1 MLNRIKYSFQIKAA
15 TVLGA
20 AMAVSAPSSA
30 SIIQLNLNQSTSN
43 GIPLLV
49 DVNGDSVNDLQFSYL
64 YSSYYSG
71 ANGDLFAYGLN
82 GAKVTSGGPLASGD
96 IIDAT
101 GSFASGNQLANYD
114 YYWWSGSCG
123 RWSCSSGG
131 SSSSYTG
138 SWNQGSSTI
147 NGYLGFSLTD
157 GVDNFFGWAN
167 LTMYSSGYADIK
179 EMAFESCANV
189 GIAAGQT
196 TSSCLPAE
204 VPEPAPLALLAIG
217 AVGVAMMRRRRKS
230 AV

>member
-1 MLNRIKYSFQIKAA
+1 MLNRTKYSFQIKAA

-20 AMAVSAPSSA
+20 ALVVSAPSSA
-30 SIIQLNLNQSTSN
+30 SIIQLNLNQYTSS
-43 GIPLLV
+43 GIPLGI
-49 DVNGDSVNDLQFSYL
+49 DVNGDSINDLQFL
-64 YSSYYSG
+64 YSSSSYY
-71 ANGDLFAYGLN
+71 NGGNSDLYAYGLN
-82 GAKVTSGGPLASGD
+82 GAKITNGGPLASGD
-96 IIDAT
+96 LIDAT
-101 GSFASGNQLANYD
+101 DSFSSGNHLADYD

-123 RWSCSSGG
+123 RWSCSPGG

-147 NGYLGFSLTD
+147 DGYLGFSLTD

-167 LTMYSSGYADIK
+167 LTMYGTGYSNIK
-179 EMAFESCANV
+179 EIAFESCANV

-196 TSSCLPAE
+196 ASSCAPAE

-217 AVGVAMMRRRRKS
+217 AIGVGMMRRRRKS

>member
-1 MLNRIKYSFQIKAA
+1 MLNRTRYSFQIKAA

-20 AMAVSAPSSA
+20 ALAVSAPSSA
-30 SIIQLNLNQSTSN
+30 SIIQLNLNQYTSS
-43 GIPLLV
+43 GIPLRI

-64 YSSYYSG
+64 YSSYYNG

-82 GAKVTSGGPLASGD
+82 GAKITGGGPLASD
-96 IIDAT
+96 DMIDAT
-101 GSFASGNQLANYD
+101 DSFLSGSQLANYD
-114 YYWWSGSCG
+114 YYWWNGSCG
-123 RWSCSSGG
+123 RWSCSPGG

-138 SWNQGSSTI
+138 SWNQGGNTI

-167 LTMYSSGYADIK
+167 LTMFSSGFANIK
-179 EMAFESCANV
+179 EIAFESCANV

-196 TSSCLPAE
+196 ASSCAPAE